1 MTPAQRAETL
11 ARALWPEVVSIHV
24 EAKRRTGRLAI
35 EDAVRA
41 ASILLTGAHPSA
53 TLDPPW
59 RASYARWRADAAR
72 AAQLLPRG
80 THAQR
85 RIERAAWEILAAAD
99 AIAEAADA

>member
-1 MTPAQRAETL
+1 MTVPAHAQVAAVQAATAEYRDESDVL
-11 ARALWPEVVSIHV
+11 
-24 EAKRRTGRLAI
+24 GQF
-35 EDAVRA
+35 
-41 ASILLTGAHPSA
+41 ILLTGSPSSA
-53 TLDPPW
+53 PLAPPW

>member
-1 MTPAQRAETL
+1 MPLDPRTVPIARGLAPPA
-11 ARALWPEVVSIHV
+11 ALQ
-24 EAKRRTGRLAI
+24 
-35 EDAVRA
+35 DAVRA
-41 ASILLTGAHPSA
+41 ASILLTGSPSSA
-53 TLDPPW
+53 PLAPPW

-72 AAQLLPRG
+72 AAQTLPRG